1 MDFFKSLTTKS
12 LTILYALSL
21 DKSQS
26 LTYTI
31 DSTKYSIMYLG
42 GVMLKI
48 VIGGQMDK
56 QVIAN
61 LITQLCNGTAEVS
74 IKSDIEAA
82 IAVQTNQ
89 AQYYFGACA
98 TGAGGALAMAIGL
111 IGPQSC
117 VSVSIPGRVFGEG
130 ELREAVRS
138 GKKAFGFVNYDAEKV
153 IPVLLDEIL
162 KK

>member
-1 MDFFKSLTTKS
+1 
-12 LTILYALSL
+12 
-21 DKSQS
+21 
-26 LTYTI
+26 
-31 DSTKYSIMYLG
+31 
-42 GVMLKI
+42 MLKI
-48 VIGGQMDK
+48 VVGGQMDK
-56 QVIAN
+56 QVIAK
-61 LITQLCNGTAEVS
+61 LISQLSYGKAEVS

-111 IGPQSC
+111 VGHQSC
-117 VSVSIPGRVFGEG
+117 VSVSVPGRIFSEE
-130 ELREAVRS
+130 ELREAVRN
-138 GKKAFGFVNYDAEKV
+138 GKRAFGFVNYDAEKV

>member
-1 MDFFKSLTTKS
+1 
-12 LTILYALSL
+12 
-21 DKSQS
+21 
-26 LTYTI
+26 
-31 DSTKYSIMYLG
+31 
-42 GVMLKI
+42 MLKI
-48 VIGGQMDK
+48 VVGGQMDK
-56 QVIAN
+56 QILAK
-61 LITQLCNGTAEVS
+61 LITQLGNGKVEVS

-111 IGPQSC
+111 IGPQAC
-117 VSVSIPGRVFGEG
+117 VSVSIPGRILKDE

-138 GKKAFGFVNYDAEKV
+138 GKRAFGFVNYDAEKV
-153 IPVLLDEIL
+153 IPVLLEEIL

>member
-1 MDFFKSLTTKS
+1 
-12 LTILYALSL
+12 
-21 DKSQS
+21 
-26 LTYTI
+26 
-31 DSTKYSIMYLG
+31 MYLG
-42 GVMLKI
+42 GKILKI
-48 VIGGQMDK
+48 VVGGQMDK
-56 QVIAN
+56 QVIAKM
-61 LITQLCNGTAEVS
+61 ITQYGNGKVEVS

-111 IGPQSC
+111 VGPQAC
-117 VSVSIPGRVFGEG
+117 VSVSIPGRIFKDE
-130 ELREAVRS
+130 ELRDAVRS
-138 GKKAFGFVNYDAEKV
+138 GKRAFGFVNYDAEKV

>member
-1 MDFFKSLTTKS
+1 
-12 LTILYALSL
+12 
-21 DKSQS
+21 
-26 LTYTI
+26 
-31 DSTKYSIMYLG
+31 
-42 GVMLKI
+42 MLKI
-48 VIGGQMDK
+48 VVGGQMDK
-56 QVIAN
+56 QLIAK
-61 LITQLCNGTAEVS
+61 LITQLSDGKMEVS

-111 IGPQSC
+111 IGPQFC
-117 VSVSIPGRVFGEG
+117 VSVSVPGRVYKDE

-138 GKKAFGFVNYDAEKV
+138 GKKAFGFVNYDADKV